1 MTQPELMGP
10 PSPESP
16 MVGPDEGMAP
26 PAADGFMRPAQQQQ
40 QPDPLMDDEL
50 LKKAALDHRGSRQ
63 IAPFGTYESVD
74 AALTNGFYTGLE
86 ALDFGVL
93 PDGTPAA
100 LFTDKRGQRQAVR
113 MSQEQWSA
121 GLQTRAQA
129 RIAMAKQMRN
139 QQESQRLMPA
149 VEKMAQEL
157 ETAAPGFMDYAAMN
171 MENDPRGTYS
181 MVQSMYD
188 KFKAGDKQVMREMA
202 KAADQ
207 TSLQV
212 GQAQA
217 ENWAKNKN
225 EMMTTQAEG
234 IMDDDSIPD
243 EFKAQY
249 LQDLR
254 RKQASTNRFALL
266 APPVGGIRRTASF
279 PSWYASQSNPGAI
292 DDLADTTIND
302 VGYQN
307 IAQLPRPQQIQF
319 LMQRSMAISR
329 EIGWS
334 MPFGQADIAMVS
346 NALDRRLQSMSPP
359 PMMQPNQVAGN
370 QAPEAQQIRGTMS
383 QMQRGQQEREQ
394 ATRQTEAKIAE
405 TESRALFGQ
414 NRAEFAP
421 AMSQAELE
429 SKQARTG
436 QTQASTDLTQA
447 RATSAQVDARYA
459 AERQQARIAEM
470 RARAAQGDAES
481 ERKLA
486 EVDVL
491 LGLTPEEA
499 KAAKTQRETERKSRR
514 VEPAPSQ
521 QQTQSG
527 SPDEREAFIRSLAAE
542 AGIEMEDTGN
552 IKNDVMSTIKR
563 LDGAKGMLAN
573 TQRNKWLGILAKAEQ
588 KYR

>member
-1 MTQPELMGP
+1 MI
-10 PSPESP
+10 
-16 MVGPDEGMAP
+16 GPDEGMAP
-26 PAADGFMRPAQQQQ
+26 PAADGFMRPAQPQQ

-50 LKKAALDHRGSRQ
+50 LKKAALDHRGSKQ
-63 IAPFGTYESVD
+63 IAPYGTYESVD

-188 KFKAGDKQVMREMA
+188 KFKAGDRQVMREMA
-202 KAADQ
+202 KVADQ

-217 ENWAKNKN
+217 ESWAKNKN
-225 EMMTTQAEG
+225 EIMTTQAEG

-292 DDLADTTIND
+292 DDLADTTITD

-405 TESRALFGQ
+405 TEARALFGA

-421 AMSQAELE
+421 QMSEAELAQ
-429 SKQARTG
+429 KQANTG
-436 QTQASTDLTQA
+436 LTQA
-447 RATSAQVDARYA
+447 RATTAQVDAQYA
-459 AERQQARIAEM
+459 AQRQQARIAEM

-491 LGLTPEEA
+491 IGLTPEEA
-499 KAAKTQRETERKSRR
+499 KGAKAQRDAERQSRSA
-514 VEPAPSQ
+514 EPAPSSQ
-521 QQTQSG
+521 PTQSK
-527 SPDEREAFIRSLAAE
+527 SSKEREQKIRTLAE
-542 AGIEMEDTGN
+542 RYGVTMDNTGD
-552 IKNDVMSTIKR
+552 IQADVVSTTKR
-563 LDGAKGMLAN
+563 LANDETMLGKMRYKSWIKVGSILAN
-573 TQRNKWLGILAKAEQ
+573 EK
-588 KYR
+588 

>member
-1 MTQPELMGP
+1 
-10 PSPESP
+10 
-16 MVGPDEGMAP
+16 
-26 PAADGFMRPAQQQQ
+26 
-40 QPDPLMDDEL
+40 
-50 LKKAALDHRGSRQ
+50 
-63 IAPFGTYESVD
+63 
-74 AALTNGFYTGLE
+74 
-86 ALDFGVL
+86 
-93 PDGTPAA
+93 
-100 LFTDKRGQRQAVR
+100 
-113 MSQEQWSA
+113 
-121 GLQTRAQA
+121 
-129 RIAMAKQMRN
+129 
-139 QQESQRLMPA
+139 
-149 VEKMAQEL
+149 MAQEL

-188 KFKAGDKQVMREMA
+188 KFKAGDRQVMREMA
-202 KAADQ
+202 KVADQ

-217 ENWAKNKN
+217 ESWAKNKN
-225 EMMTTQAEG
+225 EIMTTQAEG

-405 TESRALFGQ
+405 TEARALFGA

-421 AMSQAELE
+421 QMSEAELAQ
-429 SKQARTG
+429 KQANTG
-436 QTQASTDLTQA
+436 LTQA
-447 RATSAQVDARYA
+447 RATTAQVDAQYA
-459 AERQQARIAEM
+459 AQRQQARIAEM

-491 LGLTPEEA
+491 IGLTPEEA
-499 KAAKTQRETERKSRR
+499 KGAKAQRDAERQSRSA
-514 VEPAPSQ
+514 EPAPSSQ
-521 QQTQSG
+521 PTQSK
-527 SPDEREAFIRSLAAE
+527 SSKEREQKIRTLAE
-542 AGIEMEDTGN
+542 RYGVTMDNTGD
-552 IKNDVMSTIKR
+552 IQADVVSTTKR
-563 LDGAKGMLAN
+563 LANDETMTGKMRYKSWIKVGSILAN
-573 TQRNKWLGILAKAEQ
+573 EK
-588 KYR
+588 

>member
-1 MTQPELMGP
+1 
-10 PSPESP
+10 
-16 MVGPDEGMAP
+16 
-26 PAADGFMRPAQQQQ
+26 
-40 QPDPLMDDEL
+40 MDDKA
-50 LKKAALDHRGSRQ
+50 LKAAALDHRGSRQ
-63 IAPFGTYESVD
+63 IAPYGTYEAVD
-74 AALTNGFYTGLE
+74 AAIQHGYYTGLE
-86 ALDFGVL
+86 ALDFGTL

-100 LFTDKRGQRQAVR
+100 LFTDQRGQRQAIR

-157 ETAAPGFMDYAAMN
+157 ESVAPGFMDFAAMN
-171 MENDPRGTYS
+171 METDPRATYS
-181 MVQSMYD
+181 NIQNMYD
-188 KFKAGDKQVMREMA
+188 KFKAGDRQVMRELA

-212 GQAQA
+212 GQSQA
-217 ENWAKNKN
+217 ESWAKQQN

-234 IMDDDSIPD
+234 VIDDESIPE
-243 EFKAQY
+243 EFKAQMV
-249 LQDLR
+249 QDLR
-254 RKQASTNRFALL
+254 RKQADVNRFALL

-292 DDLADTTIND
+292 DDLADQSIKG

-307 IAQLPRPQQIQF
+307 ISGLPRPQQIQF
-319 LMQRSMAISR
+319 LLQRSMEISR
-329 EIGWS
+329 GIGWS
-334 MPFGQADIAMVS
+334 MPFGQGDIAMVS
-346 NALDRRLQSMSPP
+346 NALDRRLQAYQPMQ
-359 PMMQPNQVAGN
+359 MMQPNQVAGN

-394 ATRQTEAKIAE
+394 ATRMSEAKIGDLEA
-405 TESRALFGQ
+405 RAAFGA
-414 NRAEFAP
+414 NRAAYAP
-421 AMSQAELE
+421 DMSEADLAL
-429 SKQARTG
+429 KQARG
-436 QTQASTDLTQA
+436 
-447 RATSAQVDARYA
+447 TSAQVDAQYA
-459 AERQQARIAEM
+459 AQRQQARIAEM

-491 LGLTPEEA
+491 IGLTPEEA
-499 KAAKTQRETERKSRR
+499 KGAKTQREAERKIRGAQ
-514 VEPAPSQ
+514 VAPSRQ
-521 QQTQSG
+521 QEQSG
-527 SPDEREAFIRSLAAE
+527 SPDEREAFVRSLAEE

-563 LDGAKGMLAN
+563 LDGAKGPLAN
-573 TQRNKWLGILAKAEQ
+573 INRNKWLGILAKAEQ
-588 KYR
+588 KYQQ

>member
-1 MTQPELMGP
+1 
-10 PSPESP
+10 

-26 PAADGFMRPAQQQQ
+26 PAADGFMRPAQQQE

-50 LKKAALDHRGSRQ
+50 LRKAALDHRGSKQ
-63 IAPFGTYESVD
+63 IAPYGTYESVD

-234 IMDDDSIPD
+234 IMDDDSIPE

-405 TESRALFGQ
+405 TEARALFGA

-421 AMSQAELE
+421 QMSEAELAQ
-429 SKQARTG
+429 KQANTG
-436 QTQASTDLTQA
+436 LTQA
-447 RATSAQVDARYA
+447 RATTAQVDAQYA
-459 AERQQARIAEM
+459 AQRQQARIAEM

-491 LGLTPEEA
+491 IGLTPEEA
-499 KAAKTQRETERKSRR
+499 KGAKAQRDAERQSRSA
-514 VEPAPSQ
+514 EPAPSSQ
-521 QQTQSG
+521 PTQSK
-527 SPDEREAFIRSLAAE
+527 SSKEREQKIRTLAE
-542 AGIEMEDTGN
+542 RYGVTMDNTGD
-552 IKNDVMSTIKR
+552 IQADVVSTTKR
-563 LDGAKGMLAN
+563 LANDETMTGKMRYKSWIKVGSILAN
-573 TQRNKWLGILAKAEQ
+573 EK
-588 KYR
+588 

>member
-1 MTQPELMGP
+1 
-10 PSPESP
+10 
-16 MVGPDEGMAP
+16 
-26 PAADGFMRPAQQQQ
+26 MRPAQPQQ

-50 LKKAALDHRGSRQ
+50 LKKAALDHRGSKQ
-63 IAPFGTYESVD
+63 IAPYGTYESVD

-234 IMDDDSIPD
+234 IMDDDSIPE

-266 APPVGGIRRTASF
+266 APPVGGNRRTASF

-359 PMMQPNQVAGN
+359 QMMQPNQVAGN

-405 TESRALFGQ
+405 TEARALWGA

-421 AMSQAELE
+421 QMSEAELAQ
-429 SKQARTG
+429 KQANTG
-436 QTQASTDLTQA
+436 LTQA
-447 RATSAQVDARYA
+447 RATTAQVDAQYA
-459 AERQQARIAEM
+459 AQRQQARIAEM

-491 LGLTPEEA
+491 IGLTPEEA
-499 KAAKTQRETERKSRR
+499 KGAKAQRDAERQSRSA
-514 VEPAPSQ
+514 EPAPSSQ
-521 QQTQSG
+521 PTQSK
-527 SPDEREAFIRSLAAE
+527 SSKEREQKIRTLAE
-542 AGIEMEDTGN
+542 RYGVTMDNTGD
-552 IKNDVMSTIKR
+552 IQADVVSTTKR
-563 LDGAKGMLAN
+563 LANDETMTGKMRYKSWIKVGSILAN
-573 TQRNKWLGILAKAEQ
+573 EK
-588 KYR
+588 

>member
-16 MVGPDEGMAP
+16 MIGPDEGMAP
-26 PAADGFMRPAQQQQ
+26 PAADGFMRPAQPQQ

-139 QQESQRLMPA
+139 QQESQRLMPS
-149 VEKMAQEL
+149 VEKMAQEM
-157 ETAAPGFMDYAAMN
+157 EAAVPGFMDYAAMN
-171 MENDPRGTYS
+171 MENDPRGTYA
-181 MVQSMYD
+181 MVMSMYD

-217 ENWAKNKN
+217 ESWAKNKN

-234 IMDDDSIPD
+234 IMDDDSIPE

-370 QAPEAQQIRGTMS
+370 QTPEAQQIRGTMS

-394 ATRQTEAKIAE
+394 ATQMAQAKIAE
-405 TESRALFGQ
+405 TESRALWGA

-447 RATSAQVDARYA
+447 RAASAQVDAQYA
-459 AERQQARIAEM
+459 AARQQARIAEM

-499 KAAKTQRETERKSRR
+499 KAAKTQRETERTTRST
-514 VEPAPSQ
+514 EPAPSSQ
-521 QQTQSG
+521 PMQSK
-527 SPDEREAFIRSLAAE
+527 SAKEREQKIRTLAE
-542 AGIEMEDTGN
+542 RYGVTMDNTGD
-552 IKNDVMSTIKR
+552 IQADVVSTTKR
-563 LDGAKGMLAN
+563 LANDETMTGKMRYKSWIKVGSILAN
-573 TQRNKWLGILAKAEQ
+573 EK
-588 KYR
+588 